1 MPRWQGSWLAKGV
14 SRGLAV
20 LTVGL
25 VMGLAPARPARVL
38 ANDGQ
43 GAKPTF
49 KASVDLVS
57 LTAVVR
63 DRRGQIIRNLSRE
76 DFEIFDA
83 GVPRPIVEFAP
94 AEDGPVS
101 LAILFDTSGSMGLSR
116 NLEHGVALAEQVL
129 GLLRPAMDEVAVYA
143 FDSGLREM
151 QGFTTDLETIRR
163 TYRSLDAY
171 GTTALYDAIGT
182 VASRLDERPH
192 RRRALVVVTDGLD
205 TASRRSAA
213 EVAGVASASD
223 VPVYVV
229 IVGPEAADEVREART
244 GFQAEAAGPFGHL
257 GNLAYWTGGAFYA
270 GRGPAAASVAARA
283 ILAELRHQYL
293 LAFESAGP
301 GWRPVDVRLR
311 RRELTVRARSAYQAT
326 PRPVS

>member
-1 MPRWQGSWLAKGV
+1 MI
-14 SRGLAV
+14 
-20 LTVGL
+20 VGL
-25 VMGLAPARPARVL
+25 VVGLAPPRPAPVL

-43 GAKPTF
+43 GSKPTF
-49 KASVDLVS
+49 KTSVDLVS

-83 GVPRPIVEFAP
+83 GVPRPILEFAP

-101 LAILFDTSGSMGLSR
+101 LALLFDTSGSMGLSQ
-116 NLEHGVALAEQVL
+116 NLEHGIAVGEQLL

-151 QGFTTDLETIRR
+151 HGFTTELEAIRR
-163 TYRSLDAY
+163 TYRALDAY
-171 GTTALYDAIGT
+171 GTTALYDAVGT
-182 VASRLDERPH
+182 VVSRLDERPH

-229 IVGPEAADEVREART
+229 VVGPEAASEVRKVRAE
-244 GFQAEAAGPFGHL
+244 FQSEPAGPFGHL

-301 GWRPVDVRLR
+301 GWRPLDVRLR

-326 PRPVS
+326 PRPIG

>member
-1 MPRWQGSWLAKGV
+1 MI
-14 SRGLAV
+14 
-20 LTVGL
+20 VGL
-25 VMGLAPARPARVL
+25 VVGLAPSRSARVL
-38 ANDGQ
+38 ADDGQ
-43 GAKPTF
+43 GPKPTF
-49 KASVDLVS
+49 KTSVDLVS

-101 LAILFDTSGSMGLSR
+101 LALLFDTSGSMGLSQ
-116 NLEHGVALAEQVL
+116 NLGHGIAVGEQVL

-151 QGFTTDLETIRR
+151 HGFTTELEAIRR
-163 TYRSLDAY
+163 TYRALDGY
-171 GTTALYDAIGT
+171 GTTALYDAIAT
-182 VASRLDERPH
+182 VASRLGERPH

-229 IVGPEAADEVREART
+229 VVGPEAASEVREVRAE
-244 GFQAEAAGPFGHL
+244 FQTEPAGPFGHL

-301 GWRPVDVRLR
+301 GWRPLDVRLR

-326 PRPVS
+326 PRPIG